1 MRAGPSGIRANA
13 VAPGVTLTKMGRELW
28 DSEAMAERKAARLA
42 SIPLGRF
49 AEPSEIASIAL
60 FLASDASAYVN
71 GQCIQADGGWNIA
84 P

>member
-1 MRAGPSGIRANA
+1 M
-13 VAPGVTLTKMGRELW
+13 APGVTLTKMGRELW

-60 FLASDASAYVN
+60 FLASDASAIGPWHANRERGSHRGRGGN
-71 GQCIQADGGWNIA
+71 GFR
-84 P
+84 